1 MGRLAKSN
9 KTVTEELVRSALGPF
24 DFQPS
29 AAMAEAIRRY
39 VELLQRWNRRIS
51 LTSLEDTSEILERHF
66 GESLF
71 AVHAAPISHGRLAD
85 VGSGGGFPGIPIK
98 MAVPEVDLVLIES
111 NTRKAAFLSEVTRIL
126 GLAGVSTI
134 NKRVEEID
142 SLAGS
147 LDFVVARALG
157 SIPSLL
163 NWAHSSLRAEGKVV
177 LWLGTKD
184 SKEVSSSPGWKWRL
198 PILVPRSENR
208 VILMGQRLSGSVD
221 ILEKR

>member
-1 MGRLAKSN
+1 MDRLAKSN
-9 KTVTEELVRSALGPF
+9 KTVTEELVRSVLGPF

-39 VELLQRWNRRIS
+39 VELLQRWNKRIS

-71 AVHAAPISHGRLAD
+71 AVHAVPISLGRLAD

-98 MAVPEVDLVLIES
+98 MAVPGVDLVLIES
-111 NTRKAAFLSEVTRIL
+111 NARKAAFLSEVTRIL
-126 GLAGVSTI
+126 GLASVSII

-142 SLAGS
+142 SAGS

-157 SIPSLL
+157 SIPTLL
-163 NWAHSSLRAEGKVV
+163 NWAHSSLGANGKVV
-177 LWLGTKD
+177 LWLGTND

-208 VILMGQRLSGSVD
+208 VILVGQRLP
-221 ILEKR
+221 

>member
-1 MGRLAKSN
+1 M
-9 KTVTEELVRSALGPF
+9 T
-24 DFQPS
+24 
-29 AAMAEAIRRY
+29 AAVRRY
-39 VELLQRWNRRIS
+39 VELLQRWNRHIS
-51 LTSLEDTSEILERHF
+51 LTSLEDTREILERHF

-111 NTRKAAFLSEVTRIL
+111 NARKAAFLSEVTRIL
-126 GLAGVSTI
+126 GLAGVSII

-157 SIPSLL
+157 SIPTLL
-163 NWAHSSLRAEGKVV
+163 NWARSSLRTDGKVA

-184 SKEVSSSPGWKWRL
+184 SKEVSSSPRWKWRL
-198 PILVPRSENR
+198 PILVSRSENR
-208 VILMGQRLSGSVD
+208 VILVGQKLP
-221 ILEKR
+221 